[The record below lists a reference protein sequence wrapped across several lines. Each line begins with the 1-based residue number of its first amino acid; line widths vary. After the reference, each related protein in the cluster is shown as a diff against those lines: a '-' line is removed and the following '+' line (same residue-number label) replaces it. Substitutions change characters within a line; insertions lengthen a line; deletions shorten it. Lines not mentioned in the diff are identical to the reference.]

1 MKNIDDMDYEE
12 LFELCYEWTNRDSAR
27 FTDRTL
33 KVDAPDSVKKA
44 FEKLKELEKEED
56 DLGIIG

>member
-1 MKNIDDMDYEE
+1 MNNIDDMDYEE

-56 DLGIIG
+56 D